1 MGLGKKVLLIGPRIR
16 KCTAGVAGGE
26 GAQLDVRTNS
36 MLVLGFPHVPASSG
50 SGQGHVPPDQF
61 RGPQM
66 QGCKEAIGMKE
77 ARACLE
83 IWVLLLKKH
92 TGLSVQSL
100 EDWPVNQ

>member
-1 MGLGKKVLLIGPRIR
+1 MGLGKKVLLIGPRIW

-26 GAQLDVRTNS
+26 GAQVRTNS
-36 MLVLGFPHVPASSG
+36 MLVLGFPHVPTSSG

-77 ARACLE
+77 ACACLE
-83 IWVLLLKKH
+83 IWVLLKKH